1 MQIPQSRRSFSIT
14 AKHAI
19 IENALIQQAFS
30 ADRSKSQLHTA
41 TTNIPGFCG
50 SENNRSECVDT
61 RAADVVEMKAR
72 LRKRLSAR
80 QMRPRPGLPTVDRKI
95 EMSALLLGHTT
106 DGLPEVLRL
115 PLEVSHQVT
124 ALLAPTSHAKDLT
137 NAGYIAFT
145 VKPL

>member
-1 MQIPQSRRSFSIT
+1 
-14 AKHAI
+14 
-19 IENALIQQAFS
+19 
-30 ADRSKSQLHTA
+30 
-41 TTNIPGFCG
+41 
-50 SENNRSECVDT
+50 
-61 RAADVVEMKAR
+61 MKAR
-72 LRKRLSAR
+72 LRKRLPAR
-80 QMRPRPGLPTVDRKI
+80 QMRLRPDVPTVDRKI
-95 EMSALLLGHTT
+95 RRQSLLLGLTT

>member
-1 MQIPQSRRSFSIT
+1 M
-14 AKHAI
+14 
-19 IENALIQQAFS
+19 
-30 ADRSKSQLHTA
+30 
-41 TTNIPGFCG
+41 
-50 SENNRSECVDT
+50 
-61 RAADVVEMKAR
+61 VEMKAR

-124 ALLAPTSHAKDLT
+124 ALLAPTFHAKDLT
-137 NAGYIAFT
+137 IAGYIAFT
-145 VKPL
+145 VKSL